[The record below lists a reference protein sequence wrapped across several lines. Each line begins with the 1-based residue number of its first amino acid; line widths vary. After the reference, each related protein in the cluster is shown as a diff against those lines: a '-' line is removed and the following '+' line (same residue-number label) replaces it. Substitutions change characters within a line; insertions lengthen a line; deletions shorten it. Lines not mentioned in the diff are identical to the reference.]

1 MLERCLYALEMAW
14 HPWFNPATANC
25 RLPFAQE
32 QNRPLFTALFKHMQA
47 RAANLPPLLHQ
58 SARCNVREHKME
70 DCKFLLK
77 GACACA

>member
-25 RLPFAQE
+25 RLPYEQE

-47 RAANLPPLLHQ
+47 CPRQTYLCWPLTRRRL
-58 SARCNVREHKME
+58 AM
-70 DCKFLLK
+70 
-77 GACACA
+77 

>member
-25 RLPFAQE
+25 RLPFVQE

-47 RAANLPPLLHQ
+47 RSKFAPTSTSKCWMQCKRGHEVRGLQLP
-58 SARCNVREHKME
+58 
-70 DCKFLLK
+70 F
-77 GACACA
+77 